1 MHMKGQQPKSEERAV
16 DSKKQ
21 MYGAVKLNKLNKKR
35 RKSFFG
41 EWRDEERKQKRT
53 RTKTTKTC
61 SYYYGPSEH
70 VASERL
76 SFFSLAGDCLFSGA
90 LFECGVIS

>member
-1 MHMKGQQPKSEERAV
+1 MK
-16 DSKKQ
+16 
-21 MYGAVKLNKLNKKR
+21 
-35 RKSFFG
+35 
-41 EWRDEERKQKRT
+41 RKQKRT

-76 SFFSLAGDCLFSGA
+76 SFFSLSCDCLFSGA